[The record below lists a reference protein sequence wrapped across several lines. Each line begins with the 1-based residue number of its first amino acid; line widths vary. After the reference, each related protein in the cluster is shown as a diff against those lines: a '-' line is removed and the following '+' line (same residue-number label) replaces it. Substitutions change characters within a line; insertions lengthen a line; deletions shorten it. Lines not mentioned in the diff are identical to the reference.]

1 MERLSPLFV
10 LFLIY
15 LFIGVIGKGNKK
27 NKSSG
32 QNPGQAARNY
42 PTAPSAQPAPGR
54 QPSAEKPKKPAASAA
69 PEPAKELSYITHRGT
84 DGTLHPTEQHQHPT
98 AAPSLLTMEGE
109 GIEGFDPC
117 HDYMLDDP
125 VLPVCEDTDQSARA
139 NTAPTSLPL
148 SFTRDNVVNAVVMSE
163 ILNRRTRTR
172 HR

>member
-15 LFIGVIGKGNKK
+15 LFIGVIGKGNRK

-32 QNPGQAARNY
+32 QNPGQAARNH
-42 PTAPSAQPAPGR
+42 PAAPSARPAPGR
-54 QPSAEKPKKPAASAA
+54 QPSAEKPKKPAA

-163 ILNRRTRTR
+163 ILNRRTKAR